1 LGLAFVPSLNEW
13 WFGHPSALMRLAEV
27 SIQPWT
33 PVHRAYQ
40 NVVLNVPASKGGSLY
55 QASRAATYLALSA
68 SPPLV
73 EGGRI
78 ILSASMSEGIGSEE
92 GFRRALV
99 QNRPPWTDT
108 LNQDV
113 SGAGAQRI
121 WMLARLA
128 QRYHLAVH
136 NVEDSELFEQLGIE
150 VVDQLPTEDVLEV
163 HHPFKEIPQLV

>member
-1 LGLAFVPSLNEW
+1 
-13 WFGHPSALMRLAEV
+13 MD
-27 SIQPWT
+27 T
-33 PVHRAYQ
+33 RASSYQ
-40 NVVLNVPASKGGSLY
+40 NVVLHVPASKGGSFY

-73 EGGRI
+73 DGGHIIVSATMCEGV
-78 ILSASMSEGIGSEE
+78 GSEE
-92 GFRRALV
+92 GFRRALEH
-99 QNRPPWTDT
+99 NRPPWTDT

-136 NVEDSELFEQLGIE
+136 NVADSILFEQLGIE
-150 VVDQLPTEDVLEV
+150 VVDHLPTEDVLHV
-163 HHPFKEIPQLV
+163 YHPLRIFLRC